1 MNSSHSK
8 EIRTSFKFPSRA
20 TIFIGALSFFAA
32 IVFPKMARPAKG
44 EGYKDLI
51 IKAQNLV
58 LQKERPQ
65 AVSLLAQALI
75 IGGHTEAGVAEIK
88 RALGS
93 ISRLFILEKAQQ
105 SYELGIS
112 LLKQDPVQAS
122 RILKSGLSLEPDNL
136 VLLLAI
142 GRLEIAKK
150 DCAAA
155 GETYLRIPSSL
166 RADEE
171 VALFSAQI
179 AVCAGK
185 PIPSVSDPARRPS
198 GGTLSLYWSLLEI
211 KTLAEAQNTAKIREI
226 LLALEKNPSAK
237 RHPDI
242 QYWQGRLSSGSQP
255 NQEHQGLDLVQ
266 KYILRC
272 KGLTLGQLRE
282 FLMDPYLCYRVSN
295 FEKDLNKDSKENGGS
310 LEK

>member
-1 MNSSHSK
+1 MSSSHSK
-8 EIRTSFKFPSRA
+8 EIRTRFSVPSRA

-32 IVFPKMARPAKG
+32 IGFPNVARAAKG

-58 LQKERPQ
+58 LQKDRPQ
-65 AVSLLAQALI
+65 AVSLLAQALTQ
-75 IGGHTEAGVAEIK
+75 GGHSEAGIAEIK
-88 RALGS
+88 KALGS

-112 LLKQDPVQAS
+112 LLKQDPAQAS
-122 RILKSGLSLEPDNL
+122 RILRSGLALEPDNL

-150 DCAAA
+150 DCGAA

-171 VALFSAQI
+171 VALLTAQI
-179 AVCAGK
+179 AACAGR
-185 PIPSVSDPARRPS
+185 PIPSLSDPDRRLS

-211 KTLAEAQNTAKIREI
+211 KTLAEAKNNVKIREI
-226 LLALEKNPSAK
+226 LLTLEKNPLAK

-242 QYWQGRLSSGSQP
+242 QYWQRRLSSGSQL
-255 NQEHQGLDLVQ
+255 NQENQRLDLVQ

-282 FLMDPYLCYRVSN
+282 FLMDPYLCYRASD
-295 FEKDLNKDSKENGGS
+295 FEKDLNKDSKEIGGS
-310 LEK
+310 LEN